1 MSALDGI
8 FSFFRRMW
16 VGDARQRIENF
27 ASDSGERID
36 ETSVLGLSTAW
47 SCVNLLAGTIGSLP
61 LMVYRT
67 DRAGVRSEARDHPLY
82 RILHDAPNVEQT
94 SLDFW
99 EGAAASIELKGNA
112 IARKMRGSVGQLV
125 GLEPLAWDYVSVSRN
140 SEGAL
145 IYRQS
150 SDTFAAEDILHIR
163 GFGGSPLG
171 GLSTIAF
178 GANAFG
184 MARSVDR
191 AAGIMFRNGVRP
203 SGILSSD
210 QKLEP
215 GKRKLLE
222 ELVGEKFAGA
232 MNTGRPMLLDN
243 GLKWAALT
251 INPND
256 AQMLESRNFGVE
268 EICRM
273 FGVPPHLIGHTAGN
287 TQLGSSIE
295 QQTLGFQT
303 FTLRKRLRRIELAIQ
318 QQLLTPADVAQGV
331 TVEFNMEGILRGDS
345 AARADFYASALQ
357 NGWMT
362 INEVRRM
369 ENLPPVPGGDVPH
382 LQMQQIPIT
391 QAVSPSL
398 VGHNGGP
405 PLDPNA

>member
-1 MSALDGI
+1 MSALDGV
-8 FSFFRRMW
+8 FSFFRRLI
-16 VGDARQRIENF
+16 VSDARQRVDNF
-27 ASDSGERID
+27 ASDSGERVD
-36 ETSVLGLSTAW
+36 EGSVLGLSSAW
-47 SCVNLLAGTIGSLP
+47 ACVNLLAGTIGSLP
-61 LMVYRT
+61 FMVYRT
-67 DRAGVRSEARDHPLY
+67 SPTGIRTEARDHPLY
-82 RILHDAPNVEQT
+82 RILHDAPNAEQT

-99 EGAAASIELKGNA
+99 EGGAASIELKGNMV
-112 IARKMRGSVGQLV
+112 ARKMRGSIGQIV
-125 GLEPLAWDYVSVSRN
+125 GLEPMAWDYTSVQREN
-140 SEGAL
+140 GVL
-145 IYRQS
+145 VYRQG
-150 SDTFAAEDILHIR
+150 SDKFTAEDVLHVR

-178 GANAFG
+178 GSNAFG

-203 SGILSSD
+203 SGVLSTDS
-210 QKLEP
+210 KLD
-215 GKRKLLE
+215 GTKRKLLE
-222 ELVGEKFAGA
+222 ELIQEKFAGA

-243 GLKWAALT
+243 GLKWGALT

-268 EICRM
+268 ETCRM

-295 QQTLGFQT
+295 EQTLGFQV
-303 FTLRKRLRRIELAIQ
+303 FTLRKRLRRIELAVQ
-318 QQLLTPADVAQGV
+318 QQLLTPADVGAGV
-331 TVEFNMEGILRGDS
+331 TVEFNMDGILRGDS
-345 AARADFYASALQ
+345 EARSAFYASGLQ
-357 NGWMT
+357 NGWLT

-391 QAVSPSL
+391 QAITPSM

-405 PLDPNA
+405 PIPPGA

>member
-1 MSALDGI
+1 MIGLPI
-8 FSFFRRMW
+8 FSFFRRLW
-16 VGDARQRIENF
+16 VGDAKQRIENF
-27 ASDSGERID
+27 RSDSGERIT

-47 SCVNLLAGTIGSLP
+47 ACVNLLAGTIGSLP

-67 DRAGVRSEARDHPLY
+67 SSAGVRTVARDHALY

-99 EGAAASIELKGNA
+99 EGTAASLELKGNS
-112 IARKMRGSVGQLV
+112 IARKMKGSVGQVV
-125 GLEPLAWDYVSVSRN
+125 GLDPMSWDYVSVSR
-140 SEGAL
+140 GDDGG
-145 IYRQS
+145 IVYKVDG
-150 SDTFAAEDILHIR
+150 DTFRADDVLHIR

-191 AAGIMFRNGVRP
+191 AAGTVFANGVRP
-203 SGILSSD
+203 SGVLMSNE
-210 QKLEP
+210 KLD
-215 GKRKLLE
+215 KTRRDLLE
-222 ELVGEKFAGA
+222 ELLREKFAGA

-243 GLKWAALT
+243 GLTWQALT

-256 AQMLESRNFGVE
+256 AEMLASRGFSVE
-268 EICRM
+268 EICRI

-318 QQLLTPADVAQGV
+318 QQLLTAADVAAGI

-345 AARADFYASALQ
+345 AARSAFYASALQ

-369 ENLPPVPGGDVPH
+369 ENLPPIDGGDVPH
-382 LQMQQIPIT
+382 LQMQQVPVT
-391 QAVSPSL
+391 AAVTPTM